1 MDFNN
6 LFIAMISLLIMERKD
21 FEIWLNKELGDY
33 DSHLTKIDYLKGS
46 VSYSKP
52 LFIDS
57 TILMVIK
64 TPFILNYL
72 TNRCSL
78 AENYFSFFLY
88 DCQTDL
94 MFGKVTEVDI
104 DEDWKEVLLDEI
116 YLVEERMEK
125 SYCPKCDFWLLQR
138 QNRYGHSFIGCSGFP
153 DCDYSNEIENVYDK

>member
-1 MDFNN
+1 
-6 LFIAMISLLIMERKD
+6 MISLLIMERKD

-94 MFGKVTEVDI
+94 MFGKITEVDI